1 MAAPSLSP
9 HGATAAQ
16 QQVALQERHCE
27 LKECKGCLMGGEA
40 AGLLQRETPSLYFRP
55 STVRHPCEDSPSR
68 TPVAASLPARCQ
80 TEERPWGTKTDV
92 TQFTWSESPRKK
104 RQTLPGLR
112 WVGGGGALGVGA
124 EGRAWTSSQER
135 LRPTCGCADGGNAS
149 QTCHVLRSMWKSHLL
164 SVDRWSQVLP
174 IRVSCWPS
182 VPPLSI
188 LSSP

>member
-27 LKECKGCLMGGEA
+27 LKERKGCLVGGEA

-68 TPVAASLPARCQ
+68 TPLAASLHARCQ

-92 TQFTWSESPRKK
+92 TQFTWSESPGKK
-104 RQTLPGLR
+104 RQTLPGFQ
-112 WVGGGGALGVGA
+112 WVGGALGPGA

-135 LRPTCGCADGGNAS
+135 LRPTWGRCFTN
-149 QTCHVLRSMWKSHLL
+149 
-164 SVDRWSQVLP
+164 LP
-174 IRVSCWPS
+174 VS
-182 VPPLSI
+182 
-188 LSSP
+188 